1 MNINFSN
8 VRVTE
13 NIQEANCITHSGTF
27 HADEIFATLILSI
40 IKENIVVYRTS
51 EVNDEMKNSNCII
64 YDVGRGEL
72 DHHQKGGNGTRE
84 NGLMYASCGLVWKKY
99 HKEVFKRLNVEEK
112 DWDYLYNQIDK
123 NLIQFID
130 ANDNGLTPDIGVDYK
145 YVTIASIVA
154 SFNPRWDEDMA
165 ISNNRFIDAMDVCKK
180 VLENE
185 ILSQIS
191 KLKAKDKVEEAIQ
204 NSKNHILIL
213 EEYMPWQ
220 DFVLSSESD
229 KAKDLWYAIYPSKR
243 GGYALHCVVKKL
255 GSFENRKSLPLEWAG
270 LENEKLQEVTG
281 VADARFCHTARFL
294 ATTDTYEAAI
304 KLAEL
309 AVNNRGE

>member
-1 MNINFSN
+1 MDINFSK

-13 NIQEANCITHSGTF
+13 NLKDANCITHSGTF

-40 IKENIVVYRTS
+40 IKEDIVVYRTS
-51 EVNDEMKNSNCII
+51 EVDDKMRETNCII

-72 DHHQKGGNGTRE
+72 DHHQKGGNGQRE
-84 NGLMYASCGLVWKKY
+84 NGIMYAACGLVWKKY
-99 HKEVFKRLNVEEK
+99 HKEVFEKLGIDSK
-112 DWDYLYNQIDK
+112 DWDYLYSQIDK

-130 ANDNGLTPDIGVDYK
+130 ANDNGKTPALDVDYK
-145 YVTIASIVA
+145 FVTIASIVA
-154 SFNPRWDEDMA
+154 SFNPRWDEDMS
-165 ISNNRFIDAMDVCKK
+165 ISNDRFIKAMDVCRK

-191 KLKAKDKVEEAIQ
+191 KLKAKDKVEKAIEE
-204 NSKNHILIL
+204 SENHILIL

-243 GGYALHCVVKKL
+243 GGYALHCVNVKQ
-255 GSFENRKSLPLEWAG
+255 GSFENRKSLPKEWSG

-281 VADARFCHTARFL
+281 VKDARFCHIACFL
-294 ATTDTYEAAI
+294 ATTDTFDAALE
-304 KLAEL
+304 LAKL
-309 AVNNRGE
+309 AVNN